1 MTVAAP
7 DARLGTPR
15 AAVLYLPEPQSSRL
29 PAPVDTGRCRRR
41 SGGRPGAGRRGGGAK
56 ARLFTQ
62 AWKDGTEMRTQ
73 NAHSL
78 GALLGG
84 VAIALMSGCG
94 PATPPPIGPEPE
106 TVSIGY
112 GTQPRGDV
120 TGSVASLSAH
130 DLDNAGTA
138 RVEEMLQG
146 RLAGV
151 QVIRTANGDFSVRV
165 RGAGSFFGNGE
176 PLVVVDGL
184 PIAGGGLKS
193 VLAAIAPQD
202 IARIDVL
209 KDAGTA
215 AIYGSRAA
223 NGVIIITTKRQ
234 R

>member
-1 MTVAAP
+1 
-7 DARLGTPR
+7 
-15 AAVLYLPEPQSSRL
+15 
-29 PAPVDTGRCRRR
+29 
-41 SGGRPGAGRRGGGAK
+41 
-56 ARLFTQ
+56 
-62 AWKDGTEMRTQ
+62 MRTQ

-84 VAIALMSGCG
+84 VAIALMFGCG
-94 PATPPPIGPEPE
+94 PATPAPVGPEPE

-112 GTQPRGDV
+112 GTQSRGDV
-120 TGSVASLSAH
+120 TGSVASLSARE
-130 DLDNAGTA
+130 LSNVGTA

-151 QVIRTANGDFSVRV
+151 QVVRTANGDFSVRI
-165 RGAGSFFGNGE
+165 RGAGSFFGNDE

-184 PIAGGGLKS
+184 PIAVGDLRS
-193 VLAAIAPQD
+193 VLAGIAPQD

-223 NGVIIITTKRQ
+223 NGVIIIMTKRQ
-234 R
+234 H